1 MSLPPNFGQAFDL
14 SSLTK
19 PKVDPTTPLPG
30 IEVSVENLSSDI
42 LPLSLVRPVIVL
54 MWSPRSAESVEMI
67 KVLGKLQIDF
77 KEAFALARVDIEAHP
92 QVAQAFQTKAVPY
105 AVAII
110 AEQMVPL
117 FEQSYPE
124 AQVRMVID
132 KVLTLASE
140 QGIGQAPV
148 EQMEAEEIEAME
160 ALEAGN
166 YVAAEAA
173 YKKWLSRK
181 PSENLAKLGLAQTQL
196 LMRTEGSDLDTVI
209 SESTKN
215 PGDIA
220 LQLKA
225 ADVEMV
231 NGGVEAAFT
240 RLLHAVR
247 ATSGDDRTKVK
258 NHLLNLFALVDPS
271 DPRLVAAR
279 KELAS
284 ALFSEKH

>member
-67 KVLGKLQIDF
+67 KVLGKLEIDY
-77 KEAFALARVDIEAHP
+77 KGAFALARVDIEAHP

-124 AQVRMVID
+124 AQVRMVMD

-148 EQMEAEEIEAME
+148 EQMEAEEIESMD

-196 LMRTEGSDLDTVI
+196 LMRTEGLELSEVI
-209 SESTKN
+209 EQSALN
-215 PGDIA
+215 PSDIA

-225 ADVEMV
+225 ADVEIV
-231 NGGVEAAFT
+231 NGGVEAAFA
-240 RLLHAVR
+240 RLIHAVR
-247 ATSGDDRTKVK
+247 ATSGDERTKVK
-258 NHLLNLFALVDPS
+258 DHLLNLFALVDQS

-284 ALFSEKH
+284 ALF

>member
-19 PKVDPTTPLPG
+19 PKVDPSIPMPG
-30 IEVSVENLSSDI
+30 IEVSVENLSSEI

-54 MWSPRSAESVEMI
+54 MWSARSPESVEMV
-67 KVLGKLQIDF
+67 KVLGKLENEYKQ
-77 KEAFALARVDIEAHP
+77 AFALARVDIEVHP
-92 QVAQAFQTKAVPY
+92 QVAQAFQTKNIPY

-124 AQVRMVID
+124 AQVRMVLD

-140 QGIGQAPV
+140 QGVGQAPV

-160 ALEAGN
+160 ALEAGD
-166 YVAAEAA
+166 YIAAEAA
-173 YKKWLSRK
+173 YKKWLARK
-181 PSENLAKLGLAQTQL
+181 PSESLAKLGLAQTQL
-196 LMRTEGSDLDTVI
+196 LMRTEGLDLNQVI
-209 SESTKN
+209 EESTKN
-215 PGDIA
+215 PSDIA
-220 LQLKA
+220 MQLKA
-225 ADVEMV
+225 ADVEIV

-258 NHLLNLFALVDPS
+258 DHLLNLFALVDPN

-284 ALFSEKH
+284 ALF

>member
-19 PKVDPTTPLPG
+19 PKVDPSIPLPG

-42 LPLSLVRPVIVL
+42 LPLSLVRPVIVV
-54 MWSPRSAESVEMI
+54 MWSPRSTESADMV
-67 KVLGKLQIDF
+67 KVLGKLEVDY
-77 KEAFALARVDIEAHP
+77 KHAFALARVDIEANP
-92 QVAQAFQTKAVPY
+92 QVGQAFQTKSIPY

-140 QGIGQAPV
+140 QGIGEAPV
-148 EQMEAEEIEAME
+148 EQMEAEEIEALE

-166 YVAAEAA
+166 YLAAEVA

-181 PSENLAKLGLAQTQL
+181 PSENLAKIGLAQTQL
-196 LMRTEGSDLDTVI
+196 LIRTEGLELEAVI

-215 PGDIA
+215 PSDIG

-225 ADVEMV
+225 ADVEIV

-247 ATSGDDRTKVK
+247 ATTADDRAKVK
-258 NHLLNLFALVDPS
+258 DHLLNLFALVDPS

-284 ALFSEKH
+284 ALF

>member
-19 PKVDPTTPLPG
+19 PKVDPSTPLPG
-30 IEVSVENLSSDI
+30 IEVSVDNLSSDI

-54 MWSPRSAESVEMI
+54 MWSPRSPESVEMV
-67 KVLGKLQIDF
+67 KVLGKLEIDY
-77 KEAFALARVDIEAHP
+77 KGAFSLARVDIEAHP
-92 QVAQAFQTKAVPY
+92 QVAQAFQTKTVPY

-124 AQVRMVID
+124 AQVRMVMD
-132 KVLTLASE
+132 KVLTLASQ

-148 EQMEAEEIEAME
+148 EQMEAEEIEAMD

-181 PSENLAKLGLAQTQL
+181 PAENLAKLGLAQTQL
-196 LMRTEGSDLDTVI
+196 LMRTEGLELSEVIDQSALNPSDI
-209 SESTKN
+209 
-215 PGDIA
+215 P

-225 ADVEMV
+225 ADVEIV
-231 NGGVEAAFT
+231 NGGVEAAFA
-240 RLLHAVR
+240 RLIHAVR

-258 NHLLNLFALVDPS
+258 DHLLNLFALVDQS

-284 ALFSEKH
+284 ALF

>member
-19 PKVDPTTPLPG
+19 PKVDTSVPMPG
-30 IEVSVENLSSDI
+30 IEVTVDNLSNEI

-54 MWSPRSAESVEMI
+54 MWTSRSPESVDMV
-67 KVLGKLQIDF
+67 KTLGKLEVDY
-77 KEAFALARVDIEAHP
+77 KAAFALARVDIDANPE
-92 QVAQAFQTKAVPY
+92 VAQAFQTKSVPY

-117 FEQSYPE
+117 FEQAYPE
-124 AQVRMVID
+124 AQVKMVID

-140 QGIGQAPV
+140 QGVGQAPV
-148 EQMEAEEIEAME
+148 EQIEPEETDAMN
-160 ALEAGN
+160 ALESGD

-173 YKKWLSRK
+173 YKKWLARK

-196 LMRTEGSDLDTVI
+196 LMRTEGLDLETVI
-209 SESTKN
+209 AQSTAS
-215 PGDIA
+215 PTDIN

-225 ADVEMV
+225 ADVEIV

-240 RLLHAVR
+240 RLLHAVK
-247 ATSGDDRTKVK
+247 ATQGDERTKIK
-258 NHLLNLFALVDPS
+258 NHLLELFALVDPS
-271 DPRLVAAR
+271 DPRLAAAR

-284 ALFSEKH
+284 ALF

>member
-67 KVLGKLQIDF
+67 KVLGKLEIDY
-77 KEAFALARVDIEAHP
+77 KSAFALARVDIEAHP

-124 AQVRMVID
+124 AQVRMVME

-148 EQMEAEEIEAME
+148 EQMEAEEIEAMD

-196 LMRTEGSDLDTVI
+196 LMRTEGLELSEVI
-209 SESTKN
+209 DQSALN
-215 PGDIA
+215 PSDIA

-225 ADVEMV
+225 ADVEIV
-231 NGGVEAAFT
+231 NGGVEAAFA
-240 RLLHAVR
+240 RLIHAVR
-247 ATSGDDRTKVK
+247 ATSGDERTKVK
-258 NHLLNLFALVDPS
+258 DHLLNLFALVDQS

-284 ALFSEKH
+284 ALF

>member
-1 MSLPPNFGQAFDL
+1 MSLPPNFGKAFDL

-19 PKVDPTTPLPG
+19 PKVDTSVPMPG
-30 IEVSVENLSSDI
+30 LKVSVENLSSEI
-42 LPLSLVRPVIVL
+42 LPLSLVRPVIVV
-54 MWSPRSAESVEMI
+54 MWSPRSAESAEMV
-67 KVLGKLQIDF
+67 KVLGKLEVDYKQ
-77 KEAFALARVDIEAHP
+77 AFALASVDIEAHP
-92 QVAQAFQTKAVPY
+92 QVGQAFQTKSIPY

-148 EQMEAEEIEAME
+148 EQMEAEEIEALE

-166 YVAAEAA
+166 YLAAEVA

-181 PSENLAKLGLAQTQL
+181 PSENLAKIGLAQTQL
-196 LMRTEGSDLDTVI
+196 LIRTEGLELDTVI

-215 PGDIA
+215 PSDIA

-225 ADVEMV
+225 ADVEIV

-247 ATSGDDRTKVK
+247 ATAGDDRAKVK
-258 NHLLNLFALVDPS
+258 DHLLNLFALVDPS

-284 ALFSEKH
+284 ALF

>member
-19 PKVDPTTPLPG
+19 PKVDPSVPMPG
-30 IEVSVENLSSDI
+30 IEVSVENLSSEI

-54 MWSPRSAESVEMI
+54 MWSPRSPESVEMV
-67 KVLGKLQIDF
+67 KVLGKLEGDY

-92 QVAQAFQTKAVPY
+92 QVAQAFQTKSIPY

-117 FEQSYPE
+117 FEKPYPE
-124 AQVRMVID
+124 SQVRMVLD

-140 QGIGQAPV
+140 QGVGAAPV

-166 YVAAEAA
+166 FVAAEAA
-173 YKKWLSRK
+173 YKKWLARK
-181 PSENLAKLGLAQTQL
+181 PAENLAKLGLAQTQL
-196 LMRTEGSDLDTVI
+196 LIRTEGLELNAVLD
-209 SESTKN
+209 ESTKN
-215 PGDIA
+215 PSDIA

-225 ADVEMV
+225 ADVEIV

-247 ATSGDDRTKVK
+247 ATSGEDRTKVK
-258 NHLLNLFALVDPS
+258 DHLLNLFALVDPS

-284 ALFSEKH
+284 ALF

>member
-19 PKVDPTTPLPG
+19 PKVDPSIPLPG

-54 MWSPRSAESVEMI
+54 MWSPRSLESVEMI
-67 KVLGKLQIDF
+67 KVLGKLEGDY

-92 QVAQAFQTKAVPY
+92 QVAQAFQTKTVPY

-124 AQVRMVID
+124 AQVRMVLD

-148 EQMEAEEIEAME
+148 EQMEAEEIEAMD

-181 PSENLAKLGLAQTQL
+181 PGENLAKLGLAQTQL
-196 LMRTEGSDLDTVI
+196 LIRTEGLERNVVLD
-209 SESTKN
+209 ESTKN
-215 PGDIA
+215 PTDIA
-220 LQLKA
+220 LQLRA
-225 ADVEMV
+225 ADVEIV
-231 NGGVEAAFT
+231 NGGVEAAFA
-240 RLLHAVR
+240 RLIQAVR
-247 ATSGDDRTKVK
+247 STSGDERTKVK
-258 NHLLNLFALVDPS
+258 DHLLNLFALVDQS

-284 ALFSEKH
+284 ALF

>member
-19 PKVDPTTPLPG
+19 PKVDPSTPMAG

-54 MWSPRSAESVEMI
+54 MWSPRSPESVEMI
-67 KVLGKLQIDF
+67 KVLGKLEIDY
-77 KEAFALARVDIEAHP
+77 KEAFSLARVDIEAHP
-92 QVAQAFQTKAVPY
+92 QVAQAFQTKTVPY

-140 QGIGQAPV
+140 QGVGQAPA
-148 EQMEAEEIEAME
+148 EHMEAEEIEAME
-160 ALEAGN
+160 ALDAGN
-166 YVAAEAA
+166 YAGAEVA

-181 PSENLAKLGLAQTQL
+181 PAENLAKLGLAQTQL
-196 LMRTEGSDLDTVI
+196 LMRTEGLELNQVI
-209 SESTKN
+209 DESTKN

-247 ATSGDDRTKVK
+247 ATAGDDRNKVRD
-258 NHLLNLFALVDPS
+258 HLLNLFALVDPS

-284 ALFSEKH
+284 ALF

>member
-1 MSLPPNFGQAFDL
+1 
-14 SSLTK
+14 
-19 PKVDPTTPLPG
+19 
-30 IEVSVENLSSDI
+30 
-42 LPLSLVRPVIVL
+42 
-54 MWSPRSAESVEMI
+54 MWSPRSAESAEMV
-67 KVLGKLQIDF
+67 KVLGKLEVDYKQ
-77 KEAFALARVDIEAHP
+77 AFALARVDIEAHP
-92 QVAQAFQTKAVPY
+92 QVGQAFQTKSIPY

-148 EQMEAEEIEAME
+148 EQMEAEEIQALE

-166 YVAAEAA
+166 YLAAEVA

-181 PSENLAKLGLAQTQL
+181 PSENLAKIGLAQTQL
-196 LMRTEGSDLDTVI
+196 LIRTEGLELDIVI
-209 SESTKN
+209 AESTKN
-215 PGDIA
+215 PSDIA

-225 ADVEMV
+225 ADVEIV

-247 ATSGDDRTKVK
+247 ATAGDDRAKVK
-258 NHLLNLFALVDPS
+258 DHLLNLFALVDPS

-284 ALFSEKH
+284 ALF

>member
-30 IEVSVENLSSDI
+30 IEVSVENLSRDI

-54 MWSPRSAESVEMI
+54 MWSPRSAESIEMI
-67 KVLGKLQIDF
+67 KVLGKLEIDY
-77 KEAFALARVDIEAHP
+77 KGAFALARVDIEAHP

-124 AQVRMVID
+124 AQVRMVMD

-148 EQMEAEEIEAME
+148 EQMEAEEIEAMD

-196 LMRTEGSDLDTVI
+196 LMRTEGLELSEVI
-209 SESTKN
+209 DQSALN
-215 PGDIA
+215 PSDIA

-225 ADVEMV
+225 ADVEIV
-231 NGGVEAAFT
+231 NGGVEAAFA
-240 RLLHAVR
+240 RLIHAVR
-247 ATSGDDRTKVK
+247 ATSGEERTKVK
-258 NHLLNLFALVDPS
+258 DHLLNLFALVDQS

-284 ALFSEKH
+284 ALF

>member
-19 PKVDPTTPLPG
+19 PKVDPSIPMPG
-30 IEVSVENLSSDI
+30 IQVTVENLSNEI

-54 MWSPRSAESVEMI
+54 MWSSRSPESMEMV
-67 KVLGKLQIDF
+67 KTLGKLEVDY
-77 KEAFALARVDIEAHP
+77 KAAFALARVDIDSNPE
-92 QVAQAFQTKAVPY
+92 VGQAFQTKSIPY

-124 AQVRMVID
+124 AQVKMVID

-148 EQMEAEEIEAME
+148 EQIEPEETEAMD
-160 ALEAGN
+160 ALESGD
-166 YVAAEAA
+166 YSAAETA
-173 YKKWLSRK
+173 YKKWLARK
-181 PSENLAKLGLAQTQL
+181 PAENLAKLGLAQTQL
-196 LMRTEGSDLDTVI
+196 LMRTEGLDLKEIVAQSSAAPT
-209 SESTKN
+209 
-215 PGDIA
+215 DIE

-225 ADVEMV
+225 ADVEIV
-231 NGGVEAAFT
+231 TGGVEDAFS
-240 RLLHAVR
+240 RLLSVIR
-247 ATSGDDRTKVK
+247 ATSGDDRTKAK

-271 DPRLVAAR
+271 DPRLAAAR

-284 ALFSEKH
+284 ALF

>member
-19 PKVDPTTPLPG
+19 PKVDPATPLPG

-54 MWSPRSAESVEMI
+54 MWSPRSTESVEMV
-67 KVLGKLQIDF
+67 KVLGKLEIDY
-77 KEAFALARVDIEAHP
+77 KGAFALARVDIEAHP
-92 QVAQAFQTKAVPY
+92 QVAQAFQTKAIPY

-124 AQVRMVID
+124 AQVRMVMD

-140 QGIGQAPV
+140 QGIGEAPV
-148 EQMEAEEIEAME
+148 EQMEAEEIEAMD

-166 YVAAEAA
+166 YLAAEAA

-181 PSENLAKLGLAQTQL
+181 PGENLAKLGLAQTQL
-196 LMRTEGSDLDTVI
+196 LMRTEGLELSEVIDQSALNPSDI
-209 SESTKN
+209 Q
-215 PGDIA
+215 

-225 ADVEMV
+225 ADVEIV
-231 NGGVEAAFT
+231 NGGVEAAFA
-240 RLLHAVR
+240 RLIHAVR
-247 ATSGDDRTKVK
+247 ATSGDERTKIK
-258 NHLLNLFALVDPS
+258 DHLLNLFALVDQS

-284 ALFSEKH
+284 ALF

>member
-67 KVLGKLQIDF
+67 KVLGKLEIDY
-77 KEAFALARVDIEAHP
+77 KSAFALARVDIEAHP

-124 AQVRMVID
+124 AQVRMVMD
-132 KVLTLASE
+132 KILTLASE

-148 EQMEAEEIEAME
+148 EQMEAEEIEAMD

-196 LMRTEGSDLDTVI
+196 LMRTEGLELSEVI
-209 SESTKN
+209 DQSALN
-215 PGDIA
+215 PSDIA

-225 ADVEMV
+225 ADVEIV
-231 NGGVEAAFT
+231 NGGVEAAFA
-240 RLLHAVR
+240 RLIHAVR
-247 ATSGDDRTKVK
+247 ATSGEERTKVK
-258 NHLLNLFALVDPS
+258 DHLLNLFALVDQS

-284 ALFSEKH
+284 ALF

>member
-19 PKVDPTTPLPG
+19 PKVDPSTPLPG
-30 IEVSVENLSSDI
+30 IEVSLENLSSEI

-54 MWSPRSAESVEMI
+54 MWSPRSTESVEMI
-67 KVLGKLQIDF
+67 KVLGKLEIDY

-124 AQVRMVID
+124 AQVRMVLD

-196 LMRTEGSDLDTVI
+196 LMRTEGLELSVVI
-209 SESTKN
+209 DQSALN
-215 PGDIA
+215 PSDIA

-225 ADVEMV
+225 ADVEIV
-231 NGGVEAAFT
+231 NGGVEAAFA
-240 RLLHAVR
+240 RLIHAVR
-247 ATSGDDRTKVK
+247 ATSGDERTKVK
-258 NHLLNLFALVDPS
+258 DHLLNLFALVDQS

-284 ALFSEKH
+284 ALF

>member
-19 PKVDPTTPLPG
+19 PKVDPSVPLPG

-42 LPLSLVRPVIVL
+42 LPMSLVRPIIVL
-54 MWSPRSAESVEMI
+54 MWSARSAESVEMV
-67 KVLGKLQIDF
+67 KLLGKLEIDY

-92 QVAQAFQTKAVPY
+92 QVAQAFQTKSIPY

-117 FEQSYPE
+117 FEQPYPE
-124 AQVRMVID
+124 AQVKMVLD

-140 QGIGQAPV
+140 QGVGQAPV
-148 EQMEAEEIEAME
+148 EQMEPEEAEAMD
-160 ALEAGN
+160 ALEAGD
-166 YVAAEAA
+166 YIAAEAA

-181 PSENLAKLGLAQTQL
+181 PAENLAKLGLAQTQL
-196 LMRTEGSDLDTVI
+196 LIRTEGLELNAVLD
-209 SESTKN
+209 ESTKN
-215 PGDIA
+215 PSDIA

-225 ADVEMV
+225 ADVEIV

-247 ATSGDDRTKVK
+247 ATSGDDRAKIK
-258 NHLLNLFALVDPS
+258 DHLLNLFALVDQS

-284 ALFSEKH
+284 ALF

>member
-19 PKVDPTTPLPG
+19 PKVDPSLPMPG
-30 IEVSVENLSSDI
+30 IQVSVENLSTEI

-54 MWSPRSAESVEMI
+54 MWSSRSPESVEML
-67 KVLGKLQIDF
+67 KTLGKLEDDY
-77 KEAFALARVDIEAHP
+77 KAAFGLARVDIDSNPE
-92 QVAQAFQTKAVPY
+92 VAQAFQTKSVPY

-124 AQVRMVID
+124 AQVKMVID

-140 QGIGQAPV
+140 RGIGQAPV
-148 EQMEAEEIEAME
+148 EQIEPEENEAMD
-160 ALEAGN
+160 ALESGD
-166 YVAAEAA
+166 YIAAEAA
-173 YKKWLSRK
+173 YKKWLARK

-196 LMRTEGSDLDTVI
+196 LMRTEGLELNVAVAQSAATP
-209 SESTKN
+209 T
-215 PGDIA
+215 DIE

-225 ADVEMV
+225 ADVEIV
-231 NGGVEAAFT
+231 NGGVEEAFT
-240 RLLHAVR
+240 RLLQVIKA
-247 ATSGDDRTKVK
+247 SYGDDRNKVK

-271 DPRLVAAR
+271 DPRLTSAR

-284 ALFSEKH
+284 ALF

>member
-19 PKVDPTTPLPG
+19 PKVDPSIPMPG

-54 MWSPRSAESVEMI
+54 MWSPRSAESVEMV
-67 KVLGKLQIDF
+67 KVLGKLEVDY
-77 KEAFALARVDIEAHP
+77 KVAFSLARVDIEAHP
-92 QVAQAFQTKAVPY
+92 QVAQAFQTKSIPY

-160 ALEAGN
+160 ALEAGD

-181 PSENLAKLGLAQTQL
+181 PAENLAKLGLAQTQL
-196 LMRTEGSDLDTVI
+196 LIRTEGLDLDTVI

-215 PGDIA
+215 PNDIT

-225 ADVEMV
+225 ADVEIV

-240 RLLHAVR
+240 RLVHAVR
-247 ATSGDDRTKVK
+247 ATSGDERAKVK
-258 NHLLNLFALVDPS
+258 DHLLNLFALVDPS

-284 ALFSEKH
+284 ALF

>member
-19 PKVDPTTPLPG
+19 PKVDPATPLPG

-54 MWSPRSAESVEMI
+54 MWSPRSTESVEMV
-67 KVLGKLQIDF
+67 KVLGKLEIDY
-77 KEAFALARVDIEAHP
+77 KGAFALARVDIEAHP
-92 QVAQAFQTKAVPY
+92 QVAQAFQTKAIPY

-124 AQVRMVID
+124 AQVRMVMD

-148 EQMEAEEIEAME
+148 EQMEVEEIEAMN

-196 LMRTEGSDLDTVI
+196 LMRTEGLELSEVIDQSALNPSDI
-209 SESTKN
+209 Q
-215 PGDIA
+215 

-225 ADVEMV
+225 ADVEIV
-231 NGGVEAAFT
+231 NGGVEAAFA
-240 RLLHAVR
+240 RLIHAVR
-247 ATSGDDRTKVK
+247 ATSGDERNKVK
-258 NHLLNLFALVDPS
+258 DHLLNLFALVDQS

-284 ALFSEKH
+284 ALF

>member
-19 PKVDPTTPLPG
+19 PKADPSVPMPG

-54 MWSPRSAESVEMI
+54 MWSTRSPESVEMV
-67 KVLGKLQIDF
+67 KVLGKLEADY

-92 QVAQAFQTKAVPY
+92 QVAQAFQTKSIPY

-124 AQVRMVID
+124 AQVRMVLD

-140 QGIGQAPV
+140 QGVGAAPI

-160 ALEAGN
+160 ALESGN
-166 YVAAEAA
+166 FVAAEAA
-173 YKKWLSRK
+173 YRKWLARK

-196 LMRTEGSDLDTVI
+196 LIRTEGLQLTAILD
-209 SESTKN
+209 ESTKN
-215 PGDIA
+215 PSDID

-225 ADVEMV
+225 ADVEIV

-247 ATSGDDRTKVK
+247 ATTGDDRTKVK
-258 NHLLNLFALVDPS
+258 DHLINLFLLVDQS

-284 ALFSEKH
+284 ALF

>member
-19 PKVDPTTPLPG
+19 PKVDPTVPLPG
-30 IEVSVENLSSDI
+30 IDVSVENLSSDI

-54 MWSPRSAESVEMI
+54 MWSARSAESVEMV
-67 KVLGKLQIDF
+67 KLLGKLEKDY
-77 KEAFALARVDIEAHP
+77 KEAFALARVDIEAQP
-92 QVAQAFQTKAVPY
+92 QVAQAFQTKSIPY

-117 FEQSYPE
+117 FEQPYPE
-124 AQVRMVID
+124 AQVKMVLD

-140 QGIGQAPV
+140 QGVGQAPV
-148 EQMEAEEIEAME
+148 EQMEPEEVEAMD
-160 ALEAGN
+160 ALEAGD
-166 YVAAEAA
+166 YIAAEAA

-181 PSENLAKLGLAQTQL
+181 PAENLAKLGLAQTQL
-196 LMRTEGSDLDTVI
+196 LIRTEGLELKAVLD
-209 SESTKN
+209 ESTKN
-215 PGDIA
+215 PSDIA
-220 LQLKA
+220 LQLRA
-225 ADVEMV
+225 ADVEIV

-247 ATSGDDRTKVK
+247 ATSGDDRTKIK
-258 NHLLNLFALVDPS
+258 DHLLNLFALVDQS

-284 ALFSEKH
+284 ALF

>member
-19 PKVDPTTPLPG
+19 PKVDPSIPMPG
-30 IEVSVENLSSDI
+30 IQVTVENLSNEI

-54 MWSPRSAESVEMI
+54 MWSSRSPESMEMV
-67 KVLGKLQIDF
+67 KTLGKLEVDY
-77 KEAFALARVDIEAHP
+77 KEAFALARVDIDSNPE
-92 QVAQAFQTKAVPY
+92 VGQAFQTKSIPY

-117 FEQSYPE
+117 FKQSYPE
-124 AQVRMVID
+124 AQVKMVID

-148 EQMEAEEIEAME
+148 EQIEPEEIEAMD
-160 ALEAGN
+160 ALESGD
-166 YVAAEAA
+166 YSAAEAA
-173 YKKWLSRK
+173 YKKWLARK
-181 PSENLAKLGLAQTQL
+181 PAENLAKLGLAQTQL
-196 LMRTEGSDLDTVI
+196 LMRTEGLDLKEIVAQSSAAPT
-209 SESTKN
+209 
-215 PGDIA
+215 DIE

-225 ADVEMV
+225 ADVEIV
-231 NGGVEAAFT
+231 TGGVEDAFS
-240 RLLHAVR
+240 RLLSVIR
-247 ATSGDDRTKVK
+247 TTSGDDRTKAK

-271 DPRLVAAR
+271 DSRLAAAR

-284 ALFSEKH
+284 ALF

>member
-19 PKVDPTTPLPG
+19 PKVDPSVPMPG
-30 IEVSVENLSSDI
+30 IEISVENLSSDI
-42 LPLSLVRPVIVL
+42 LPLSLIRPVIVV
-54 MWSPRSAESVEMI
+54 MWSPRSAESAEMV
-67 KVLGKLQIDF
+67 KVLGKLEIDY
-77 KEAFALARVDIEAHP
+77 KQAFALARVDIEAHP
-92 QVAQAFQTKAVPY
+92 QVAQAFQTKSIPY

-110 AEQMVPL
+110 AEQMGPL
-117 FEQSYPE
+117 FEQTYPE

-148 EQMEAEEIEAME
+148 EQMEAEEIEALE

-166 YVAAEAA
+166 YLAAEVA

-181 PSENLAKLGLAQTQL
+181 PSENLAKIGLAQTQL
-196 LMRTEGSDLDTVI
+196 LIRTEGLELDAVI

-225 ADVEMV
+225 ADVEIV

-247 ATSGDDRTKVK
+247 ATAGDDRAKVK
-258 NHLLNLFALVDPS
+258 DHLLNLFALVDPS
-271 DPRLVAAR
+271 DARLVAAR

-284 ALFSEKH
+284 ALF

>member
-19 PKVDPTTPLPG
+19 PKVDPTIPMPG

-54 MWSPRSAESVEMI
+54 MWSPRSAESVEMVKI
-67 KVLGKLQIDF
+67 LGKLESDY
-77 KEAFALARVDIEAHP
+77 KAAFSLARVDIEAHP
-92 QVAQAFQTKAVPY
+92 QVAQAFQTKSIPY

-110 AEQMVPL
+110 SEQMVPL

-148 EQMEAEEIEAME
+148 EQMEAEEIEAMD

-181 PSENLAKLGLAQTQL
+181 PAENLAKLGLAQTQL
-196 LMRTEGSDLDTVI
+196 LMRTEGLDLNQVI
-209 SESTKN
+209 DESTKN
-215 PGDIA
+215 STDIA

-247 ATSGDDRTKVK
+247 ATAGDDRNKVK
-258 NHLLNLFALVDPS
+258 DHLLNLFALVDPS

-284 ALFSEKH
+284 ALF

>member
-19 PKVDPTTPLPG
+19 PKVDPSVPLPG

-42 LPLSLVRPVIVL
+42 LPMSLVRPVIVL
-54 MWSPRSAESVEMI
+54 MWSARSAESVEMV
-67 KVLGKLQIDF
+67 KLLGKLEIDY

-92 QVAQAFQTKAVPY
+92 QVAQAFQTKSIPY

-117 FEQSYPE
+117 FEQPYPE
-124 AQVRMVID
+124 AQVKMVLD

-140 QGIGQAPV
+140 QGVGQAPV
-148 EQMEAEEIEAME
+148 EQMEPEEAEAMD
-160 ALEAGN
+160 ALEAGD
-166 YVAAEAA
+166 YIAAEAA

-181 PSENLAKLGLAQTQL
+181 PAENLAKLGLAQTQL
-196 LMRTEGSDLDTVI
+196 LIRTEGLELNAVLN
-209 SESTKN
+209 ESTKN
-215 PGDIA
+215 PSDIA
-220 LQLKA
+220 LQLRA
-225 ADVEMV
+225 ADVEIV

-247 ATSGDDRTKVK
+247 ATSGDDRAKIK
-258 NHLLNLFALVDPS
+258 DHLLNLFALVDQS

-284 ALFSEKH
+284 ALF